1 MKLKQFKN
9 HLEHLTGAILFDY
22 RGHSCGV
29 DPISK
34 NHYDVWC
41 GDDVEIAK
49 SIDDVLKIDIFE
61 GKPLIDIFDECVDFD
76 Y

>member
-1 MKLKQFKN
+1 MTMKQFIK
-9 HLEHLTGAILFDY
+9 HLENLIGSVTFDY
-22 RGHSCGV
+22 HGYSCGV
-29 DPISK
+29 DPINK

-41 GDDVEIAK
+41 GDEIEIAK
-49 SIDDVLKIDIFE
+49 SIDDVLTIDIFE

>member
-1 MKLKQFKN
+1 MTMKQFIK
-9 HLEHLTGAILFDY
+9 HLENLIGSVTFDY
-22 RGHSCGV
+22 HGNSCGV
-29 DPISK
+29 DPINK

-41 GDDVEIAK
+41 GDEIEIAK
-49 SIDDVLKIDIFE
+49 SIDDVLTIDIFE

>member
-1 MKLKQFKN
+1 MW
-9 HLEHLTGAILFDY
+9 G
-22 RGHSCGV
+22 G

-49 SIDDVLKIDIFE
+49 SIDNVLKIDIFE
-61 GKPLIDIFDECVDFD
+61 ETHLLTYLMNV
-76 Y
+76 